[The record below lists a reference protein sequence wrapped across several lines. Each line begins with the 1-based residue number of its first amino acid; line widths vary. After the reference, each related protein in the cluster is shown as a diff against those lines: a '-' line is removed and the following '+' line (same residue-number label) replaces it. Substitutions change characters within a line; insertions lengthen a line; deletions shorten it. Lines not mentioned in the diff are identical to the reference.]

1 MANDKLQIN
10 FNPPSHTDLGEM
22 AEPMSKKRIMKWG
35 RWLFLLFIFLNCMP
49 YVRKEE
55 KENLVRVALLAN
67 VEQINISGIKDNEFY
82 DDYQVKLSN
91 QLPLVITPYQGFV
104 KVNGTLYH
112 GYLNIQNIS
121 GKLWVI
127 NILGIED
134 YLKGVVPCE
143 IGKISKNLIEAAK
156 AQAVAA
162 RTYTYS
168 HLNQYRAL
176 GFDLYATI
184 QDQVY
189 NGFAAEN
196 ELTNTAIKET
206 AGEILVFKK
215 KPIDAKYHSTCGG
228 RTADFNDAWPGKAP
242 PYLKS
247 VNCVYCKDSP
257 QYQWTKKSSRKDFFL
272 NLRSNLAKIGINLAG
287 TERVKNFKL
296 IKNKKS
302 KRVTKIIII
311 TTQNQYPIETYNI
324 RKVLGDERDPGG
336 ALKSNYITLKTEKD
350 SVIIEGRGYGHG
362 VGMCQFG
369 ALEMARRGKNYKEI
383 LYHYY
388 PGTRIKRNKS

>member
-1 MANDKLQIN
+1 
-10 FNPPSHTDLGEM
+10 
-22 AEPMSKKRIMKWG
+22 MSKKRIMKWG
-35 RWLFLLFIFLNCMP
+35 RWLLSLFIFLNCMP

-67 VEQINISGIKDNEFY
+67 VEQINISGIKDNKFY
-82 DDYQVKLSN
+82 DDYQVLLNSKF
-91 QLPLVITPYQGFV
+91 PLAIEPYQGFV
-104 KVNGTLYH
+104 KVNGALYR

-127 NILGIED
+127 NILSIED

-196 ELTNTAIKET
+196 ELTNTAIEET
-206 AGEILVFKK
+206 TGEILVFKK

-228 RTADFNDAWPGKAP
+228 RTADFNDAWSGEAP

-247 VNCVYCKDSP
+247 VNCVYCKASP
-257 QYQWTKKSSRKDFFL
+257 QYQWTKKLSRKDFFL

-287 TERVKNFKL
+287 TERVKNLKL

-311 TTQNQYPIETYNI
+311 TTQNQYTIETYNI

-336 ALKSNYITLKTEKD
+336 ALKSNYFTLKTKKD
-350 SVIIEGRGYGHG
+350 SVIIEGWGYGHG